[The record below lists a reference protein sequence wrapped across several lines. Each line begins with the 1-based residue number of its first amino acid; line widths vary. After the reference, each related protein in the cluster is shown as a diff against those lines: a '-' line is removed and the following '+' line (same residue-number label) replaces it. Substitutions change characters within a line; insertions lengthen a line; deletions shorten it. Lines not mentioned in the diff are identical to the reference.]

1 VANILN
7 KPLFHEDSGKLSQ
20 YKDTISSMDKIDYK
34 LLNILQRNADTSLD
48 EISDKVSLS
57 RNACWR
63 RIKQLEQTGVI
74 ERRVALLNPAKL
86 DLHLKVFIQI
96 KTAHHNTKWT
106 QKFSQT
112 VAAFPEILGVY
123 RTSGELDYLINAVVR
138 DMAHYDGLYKRL
150 TSELTLTNVSAS
162 FVMESIKDTTELP
175 L

>member
-1 VANILN
+1 MQ
-7 KPLFHEDSGKLSQ
+7 LSQ
-20 YKDTISSMDKIDYK
+20 QSAIFWDMDKIDFK
-34 LLNILQRNADTSLD
+34 LLHLLQRNSDMSLD
-48 EISDKVSLS
+48 EISESVNLS

-86 DLHLKVFIQI
+86 GLHLKVFIQI
-96 KTAHHNTKWT
+96 KTAHHNSQWT
-106 QKFSQT
+106 GKFSQT

-123 RTSGELDYLINAVVR
+123 RTSGELDYLISAVVK
-138 DMAHYDGLYKRL
+138 DMAHYDRLYKRL

>member
-1 VANILN
+1 V
-7 KPLFHEDSGKLSQ
+7 KLSQ
-20 YKDTISSMDKIDYK
+20 VKVILWDMDKIDYK
-34 LLNILQRNADTSLD
+34 LLHILQHNADTSLD

-96 KTAHHNTKWT
+96 KTAHHNSEWT
-106 QKFSQT
+106 EKFSQT

-123 RTSGELDYLINAVVR
+123 RTSGELDYLISAVVK
-138 DMAHYDGLYKRL
+138 DMAHYDRLYKRL
-150 TSELTLTNVSAS
+150 TGELTLTDVSAS

-175 L
+175 VSPPEH

>member
-1 VANILN
+1 MQ
-7 KPLFHEDSGKLSQ
+7 LSQ
-20 YKDTISSMDKIDYK
+20 QSAIFWDMDKIDHK
-34 LLNILQRNADTSLD
+34 LLHLLQRNSDTSLD
-48 EISDKVSLS
+48 EISESVNLS

-86 DLHLKVFIQI
+86 GLHLKVFIQI
-96 KTAHHNTKWT
+96 KTAHHNGQWT
-106 QKFSQT
+106 GKFSQT

-123 RTSGELDYLINAVVR
+123 RTSGELDYLISAAVK
-138 DMAHYDGLYKRL
+138 DMAHYDRLYKRL

-175 L
+175 V